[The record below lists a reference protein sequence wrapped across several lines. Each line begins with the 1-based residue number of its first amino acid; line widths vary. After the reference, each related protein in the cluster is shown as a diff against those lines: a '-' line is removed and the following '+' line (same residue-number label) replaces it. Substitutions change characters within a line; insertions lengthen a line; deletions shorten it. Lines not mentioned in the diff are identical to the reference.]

1 MLLRGLFGPLQGLE
15 KAFKKASK
23 ETFNDFI
30 WIFVRQ
36 LGRKLFKNILNISS
50 QPARSLLLIIMFSNQ
65 LGNAFNSFTGVKIN
79 KGIAIIIIVFFFD
92 ILSLLFYMLNV
103 FVVVVYTD
111 ENGNKTLV
119 LLCGRSKKLKNHYW
133 FYCFRSTLLK
143 KHWCYS
149 VFAQK
154 Y

>member
-79 KGIAIIIIVFFFD
+79 KGIAIIIIVFFS
-92 ILSLLFYMLNV
+92 IFY
-103 FVVVVYTD
+103 
-111 ENGNKTLV
+111 
-119 LLCGRSKKLKNHYW
+119 LC
-133 FYCFRSTLLK
+133 FFTC
-143 KHWCYS
+143 
-149 VFAQK
+149 
-154 Y
+154 